1 MPGLCREGGSWNYY
15 VKSIEKQ
22 FYKMEKVLGM
32 DGDEGSTLQ
41 MCLILIRIHK
51 MVQMAI
57 FISIFYH
64 NKKMERKG
72 NKDGSVKINT

>member
-1 MPGLCREGGSWNYY
+1 
-15 VKSIEKQ
+15 
-22 FYKMEKVLGM
+22 MEKVLGM